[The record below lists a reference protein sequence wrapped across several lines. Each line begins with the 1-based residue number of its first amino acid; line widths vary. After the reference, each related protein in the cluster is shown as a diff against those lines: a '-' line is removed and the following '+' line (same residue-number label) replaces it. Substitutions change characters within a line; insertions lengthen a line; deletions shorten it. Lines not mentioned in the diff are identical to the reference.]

1 MPSCKDI
8 KLMAAY
14 NAEMN
19 QKLYAAAARL
29 PHDELSAERKAFF
42 GSILGTM
49 NHLVAADTIWLQ
61 RFASHTGA
69 DGAQNMA
76 LAAALTLPKPD
87 SLSSQAAANLPDLL
101 KLRLEID
108 AIITQWAA
116 HMREDDL
123 RQPLVYALMN
133 GERHSKNLGSVLL
146 HFFNHQTHHRGQTTT
161 LLSQAG
167 VDIGVTDLL
176 AWIPEQAAP

>member
-29 PHDELSAERKAFF
+29 PHDELSADRKAFF

-61 RFASHTGA
+61 RFAARTG
-69 DGAQNMA
+69 GAAGPNAALEAA
-76 LAAALTLPKPD
+76 LALPTPSSLTF
-87 SLSSQAAANLPDLL
+87 QAASNLPDLL
-101 KLRLEID
+101 QRRLD
-108 AIITQWAA
+108 LDTIITQWA
-116 HMREDDL
+116 MQVCEDDL
-123 RQPLVYALMN
+123 QQPLNYARMS
-133 GERHSKNLGSVLL
+133 GDQQSKNFGSVLL
-146 HFFNHQTHHRGQTTT
+146 HFFNHQTHHRG
-161 LLSQAG
+161 
-167 VDIGVTDLL
+167 
-176 AWIPEQAAP
+176 